1 MSLENGFQL
10 GIYTIVGPLGAG
22 GMGEV
27 YRATDTKLDR
37 EVAIKVLPDAMAFD
51 RERAARFERE
61 AKVLSQLNHP
71 KIAAIYG
78 FDEAKGKR
86 FLVLEL
92 VEGPTLADRL
102 TDGRLPV
109 EECLDIGR
117 QISAALEVAHEKG
130 IIHRDLKPANV
141 KITAEG
147 DVKVLD
153 FGLAKALAEDNTN
166 VDPGDSPTITQDF
179 TAPGVILGTA
189 AYMSPEQARGRPVDK
204 RADIWALGVVL
215 YECLTG
221 DSIFRGET
229 VTDSLGAILHKQPDW
244 ARLPADTPPT
254 VRLLLR
260 RCLAKDRKRRLR
272 DIGDV
277 KIELE
282 AAIADPTSSELGLAD
297 SPMVP
302 VTGASFWSLRR
313 IAVVLSA
320 MAVTARIDICRC
332 LEPLA
337 PDHSDDRG
345 TF

>member
-1 MSLENGFQL
+1 MSLENGFEL
-10 GIYTIVGPLGAG
+10 GKYTIVGPLGVG

-37 EVAIKVLPDAMAFD
+37 EVAIKVLPDGMAHD

-61 AKVLSQLNHP
+61 AKVLAQLNHP

-78 FDEAKGKR
+78 FDEANKKR

-102 TDGRLPV
+102 VDGRLPV
-109 EECLDIGR
+109 EACLDIAR
-117 QISAALEVAHEKG
+117 QIAEALGVAHDKG

-141 KITAEG
+141 KVMAEG
-147 DVKVLD
+147 EVKVLD
-153 FGLAKALAEDNTN
+153 FGLAKALAEDDAN
-166 VDPGDSPTITQDF
+166 VDLGDSPTITRDF
-179 TAPGVILGTA
+179 TAPGVILGPA

-221 DSIFRGET
+221 DSMFRGET

-244 ARLPADTPPT
+244 ERLPTETPPT

-260 RCLAKDRKRRLR
+260 RCLTKDRKRRFR

-282 AAIADPTSSELGLAD
+282 AAIADPTSSVLGLTSTAVAAHGKVQ
-297 SPMVP
+297 SWTGRGISTVVGTAMLAVL
-302 VTGASFWSLRR
+302 VTLVIGWSF
-313 IAVVLSA
+313 
-320 MAVTARIDICRC
+320 
-332 LEPLA
+332 
-337 PDHSDDRG
+337 
-345 TF
+345 